1 MINFVGNRKWFY
13 IIAAIC
19 MVVIFGTAVIL
30 GVPMDI
36 QFKGGSM
43 ITYSY
48 TGELSSSEV
57 ASVAQEIIGSVNVQE
72 SQDVASGIN
81 SVVIT
86 VAGSGSLTTEMHEQL
101 TQAMEENFP
110 DNHIKIE
117 ETDNVDPTMGKE
129 FFTKCLVAVA
139 FASLLMVVYIAF
151 RFRKIGGWSAGA
163 MCVVALVHD
172 MIWVFAAF
180 LFLRIP
186 LNDNFIAAALT
197 ILGYS
202 INNTI
207 VIYDRVRENKRL
219 LGGSTPLDELV
230 NVSINQTLKRSVMTT
245 ITTMIALVTVC
256 VVAVVYQ
263 LESILSFAFPMIVG
277 MIAGLFSSVCLA
289 PELWVSWKGRKKLHS
304 LKKHNLL
311 FFT

>member
-180 LFLRIP
+180 LFLRI
-186 LNDNFIAAALT
+186 LSMI
-197 ILGYS
+197 ILL
-202 INNTI
+202 
-207 VIYDRVRENKRL
+207 RRL
-219 LGGSTPLDELV
+219 
-230 NVSINQTLKRSVMTT
+230 
-245 ITTMIALVTVC
+245 
-256 VVAVVYQ
+256 
-263 LESILSFAFPMIVG
+263 
-277 MIAGLFSSVCLA
+277 
-289 PELWVSWKGRKKLHS
+289 
-304 LKKHNLL
+304 
-311 FFT
+311 

>member
-245 ITTMIALVTVC
+245 ITTMIAL
-256 VVAVVYQ
+256 
-263 LESILSFAFPMIVG
+263 
-277 MIAGLFSSVCLA
+277 
-289 PELWVSWKGRKKLHS
+289 
-304 LKKHNLL
+304 
-311 FFT
+311 

>member
-1 MINFVGNRKWFY
+1 MINFVGKRKWFY
-13 IIAAIC
+13 IIAAVC
-19 MVVIFGTAVIL
+19 MVVIFLTAIVL

-48 TGELSSSEV
+48 EGELSSSEV
-57 ASVAQEIIGSVNVQE
+57 SAIAQNVIGSVNVQE

-86 VAGSGSLTTEMHEQL
+86 VSGSGSLTTEKHEEL
-101 TQAMEENFP
+101 TKALEEAFP
-110 DNHIKIE
+110 DNGIKIE

-129 FFTKCLVAVA
+129 FFAKCLVAVA

-219 LGGSTPLDELV
+219 LGGSAPLDELV
-230 NVSINQTLKRSVMTT
+230 NTSINQTLKRSVMTT

-256 VVAVVYQ
+256 IVAMVYQ
-263 LESILSFAFPMIVG
+263 LDSILSFAFPMIVG
-277 MIAGLFSSVCLA
+277 MVAGLFSSLCLA
-289 PELWVSWKGRKKLHS
+289 PELWVSWKEKKAT
-304 LKKHNLL
+304 N
-311 FFT
+311 

>member
-1 MINFVGNRKWFY
+1 MF
-13 IIAAIC
+13 
-19 MVVIFGTAVIL
+19 
-30 GVPMDI
+30 
-36 QFKGGSM
+36 
-43 ITYSY
+43 
-48 TGELSSSEV
+48 
-57 ASVAQEIIGSVNVQE
+57 
-72 SQDVASGIN
+72 
-81 SVVIT
+81 
-86 VAGSGSLTTEMHEQL
+86 GSGCLCLSLDGGL
-101 TQAMEENFP
+101 YC
-110 DNHIKIE
+110 
-117 ETDNVDPTMGKE
+117 V
-129 FFTKCLVAVA
+129 
-139 FASLLMVVYIAF
+139 

-180 LFLRIP
+180 VPWIP
-186 LNDNFIAAALT
+186 LLNDNFIAAALT

-219 LGGSTPLDELV
+219 LGGSTLWMAG
-230 NVSINQTLKRSVMTT
+230 NVGVNQTLKRSVMTT

-289 PELWVSWKGRKKLHS
+289 PELWVCMERKK
-304 LKKHNLL
+304 KR
-311 FFT
+311 TV

>member
-1 MINFVGNRKWFY
+1 MK
-13 IIAAIC
+13 
-19 MVVIFGTAVIL
+19 
-30 GVPMDI
+30 
-36 QFKGGSM
+36 KS
-43 ITYSY
+43 
-48 TGELSSSEV
+48 
-57 ASVAQEIIGSVNVQE
+57 
-72 SQDVASGIN
+72 
-81 SVVIT
+81 
-86 VAGSGSLTTEMHEQL
+86 
-101 TQAMEENFP
+101 
-110 DNHIKIE
+110 
-117 ETDNVDPTMGKE
+117 DNVDPTMGKE

-230 NVSINQTLKRSVMTT
+230 NVSINQTFEAQRDDYHHNDDRAGYSLRGCGG
-245 ITTMIALVTVC
+245 I
-256 VVAVVYQ
+256 
-263 LESILSFAFPMIVG
+263 SIRIHSFFCFPHDCRYDCRLILFCMLSA
-277 MIAGLFSSVCLA
+277 
-289 PELWVSWKGRKKLHS
+289 
-304 LKKHNLL
+304 
-311 FFT
+311 

>member
-1 MINFVGNRKWFY
+1 MINFVEKRKWFY
-13 IIAAIC
+13 IIAVVC
-19 MVVIFGTAVIL
+19 MVIIFGTAVVL

-48 TGELSSSEV
+48 SGDLSVSEV
-57 ASVAQEIIGSVNVQE
+57 EEVAESVIGSVNVQE
-72 SQDVASGIN
+72 SQDVASGIH

-86 VAGSGSLTTEMHEQL
+86 VAGSASLTTEMHESL
-101 TQAMEENFP
+101 TQAMEERFP
-110 DNHIKIE
+110 DNNIKIE

-129 FFTKCLVAVA
+129 FFAKCLVAVA

-207 VIYDRVRENKRL
+207 VIYDRVRENKRI
-219 LGGSTPLDELV
+219 LGGSTPLGELV

-245 ITTMIALVTVC
+245 VTTMIALVTVC
-256 VVAVVYQ
+256 AVAIVYQ
-263 LESILSFAFPMIVG
+263 LDSILSFALPMIIG
-277 MIAGLFSSVCLA
+277 MLAGLFSSLCLA
-289 PELWVSWKGRKKLHS
+289 PELWVSWKERSASRAKKA
-304 LKKHNLL
+304 
-311 FFT
+311 

>member
-1 MINFVGNRKWFY
+1 MINFVGKRKWFY
-13 IIAAIC
+13 GIAAAGMII
-19 MVVIFGTAVIL
+19 IFLTAILL

-48 TGELSSSEV
+48 TGDLSTASV
-57 ASVAQEIIGSVNVQE
+57 ASVAQEIVGNVNVQE
-72 SQDVASGIN
+72 SQDVSSGIH

-86 VAGSGSLTTEMHEQL
+86 VAGTNSLTTETHEQL
-101 TQAMEENFP
+101 TQALKEQFP
-110 DNHIKIE
+110 DNQLEIE

-129 FFTKCLVAVA
+129 FFTKCLVAVV

-172 MIWVFAAF
+172 MIWVFATF
-180 LFLRIP
+180 LFLQIP

-219 LGGSTPLDELV
+219 MGGTTPLDELV
-230 NVSINQTLKRSVMTT
+230 NTSINQTLKRSVMTT
-245 ITTMIALVTVC
+245 ITTMIALLTVC

-263 LESILSFAFPMIVG
+263 LDSIISFAFPMIVG
-277 MIAGLFSSVCLA
+277 MIAGLFSSICLA
-289 PELWVSWKGRKKLHS
+289 PELWVSWKGRTQQPKTKKA
-304 LKKHNLL
+304 
-311 FFT
+311 

>member
-1 MINFVGNRKWFY
+1 MINFVEKRKWFY
-13 IIAAIC
+13 IIAVVC
-19 MVVIFGTAVIL
+19 MVIIFGTAVVL

-48 TGELSSSEV
+48 SGDLSVSEV
-57 ASVAQEIIGSVNVQE
+57 EEVAESVIGSVNVQE
-72 SQDVASGIN
+72 SQDVASGIH

-86 VAGSGSLTTEMHEQL
+86 VAGSESLTTEMHESL
-101 TQAMEENFP
+101 TQAMEERFP
-110 DNHIKIE
+110 DNNIKIE

-129 FFTKCLVAVA
+129 FFAKCLVAVA

-180 LFLRIP
+180 LFL
-186 LNDNFIAAALT
+186 NDNFIAAALT

-207 VIYDRVRENKRL
+207 VIYDRVRENKRI
-219 LGGSTPLDELV
+219 LGGSTPLGELV

-245 ITTMIALVTVC
+245 VTTMIALVTVC
-256 VVAVVYQ
+256 VVAIVYQ
-263 LESILSFAFPMIVG
+263 LDSILSFALPMIVG
-277 MIAGLFSSVCLA
+277 MIAGLFSSLCLA
-289 PELWVSWKGRKKLHS
+289 PELWVSWKERSASRAKKA
-304 LKKHNLL
+304 
-311 FFT
+311 

>member
-256 VVAVVYQ
+256 VVAVIYQ

-289 PELWVSWKGRKKLHS
+289 PELWVSWKGRKS
-304 LKKHNLL
+304 AQPKKA
-311 FFT
+311 

>member
-1 MINFVGNRKWFY
+1 MINFVEKRKWFY
-13 IIAAIC
+13 IIAVVC
-19 MVVIFGTAVIL
+19 MVIIFGTAVVL

-48 TGELSSSEV
+48 SGDLSVSEV
-57 ASVAQEIIGSVNVQE
+57 EEVAESVIGSVNVQE
-72 SQDVASGIN
+72 SQDVASGIH

-86 VAGSGSLTTEMHEQL
+86 VAGSESLTTEMHESL
-101 TQAMEENFP
+101 TQAMEERFP
-110 DNHIKIE
+110 DNNIKIE

-129 FFTKCLVAVA
+129 FFAKCLVAVA

-207 VIYDRVRENKRL
+207 VIYDRVRENKRI
-219 LGGSTPLDELV
+219 LGGSTPLGELV

-245 ITTMIALVTVC
+245 VTTMIALVTVC
-256 VVAVVYQ
+256 VVAIVYQ
-263 LESILSFAFPMIVG
+263 LDSILSFALPMIIG
-277 MIAGLFSSVCLA
+277 MLAGLFSSLCLA
-289 PELWVSWKGRKKLHS
+289 PELWVSWKERSASRAKKA
-304 LKKHNLL
+304 
-311 FFT
+311 

>member
-1 MINFVGNRKWFY
+1 MINFVEKRKWFY
-13 IIAAIC
+13 IIAVVC
-19 MVVIFGTAVIL
+19 MVIIFGTAVVL

-43 ITYSY
+43 LTYSSS
-48 TGELSSSEV
+48 GDLSVSDVEEV
-57 ASVAQEIIGSVNVQE
+57 AERDIGSVNVQE
-72 SQDVASGIN
+72 SQDVASGIH

-86 VAGSGSLTTEMHEQL
+86 VAGSESLTTEMHESL
-101 TQAMEENFP
+101 TQAMEERFP
-110 DNHIKIE
+110 DNNIKIE

-129 FFTKCLVAVA
+129 FFAKCLVAVA

-207 VIYDRVRENKRL
+207 VIYDRVRENKRI
-219 LGGSTPLDELV
+219 LGGSPHVGALV

-245 ITTMIALVTVC
+245 VTTMIALVTVC
-256 VVAVVYQ
+256 VVAIVYQ
-263 LESILSFAFPMIVG
+263 LDSILSFALPMIVG
-277 MIAGLFSSVCLA
+277 MIAGLFSSLCLA
-289 PELWVSWKGRKKLHS
+289 PELWVSWKERSASRAKKA
-304 LKKHNLL
+304 
-311 FFT
+311 

>member
-1 MINFVGNRKWFY
+1 MINFVGKRKWFY
-13 IIAAIC
+13 IIAAVC
-19 MVVIFGTAVIL
+19 MVVVFATAVFW
-30 GVPMDI
+30 GVPLDI

-43 ITYSY
+43 VTYSY
-48 TGELSSSEV
+48 TGDISSADVSNI
-57 ASVAQEIIGSVNVQE
+57 AQGVVGSVNVQE
-72 SQDVASGIN
+72 SQDVSSGVH
-81 SVVIT
+81 SMVIT
-86 VAGSGSLTTEMHEQL
+86 VAGSGSLTTELHEKL
-101 TQAMEENFP
+101 THAMEEAFP
-110 DNHIKIE
+110 ENNIKIE
-117 ETDNVDPTMGKE
+117 QTDNVDPTMGKE
-129 FFTKCLVAVA
+129 FFAKCLVAVA

-219 LGGSTPLDELV
+219 MGGNAPLEDLV
-230 NVSINQTLKRSVMTT
+230 NTSINQTLKRSIMTT
-245 ITTMIALVTVC
+245 VTTMIALITVC
-256 VVAVVYQ
+256 VVAMVYQ
-263 LESILSFAFPMIVG
+263 LNSILSFAFPMVVG
-277 MIAGLFSSVCLA
+277 MIAGLFSSLCLA
-289 PELWVSWKGRKKLHS
+289 PELWVTWKGRRSLQEKKA
-304 LKKHNLL
+304 
-311 FFT
+311 